1 MERDGTPAVETA
13 QMDVEVHYSHA
24 YLLDEDDDCYP
35 DGMLDDSP
43 THPVGII
50 RVEKGN
56 AFLITGLHT
65 GTVSFTVAVADQDP
79 GADLEGYED
88 IVEISFES
96 PSGCVSLYE
105 SGGGGVHGIPPLS
118 AGSGTYRFRYHARG
132 MDAARETSFP
142 DTVIDHYLLQIWPA
156 SHRDP
161 VILKSTS
168 SYFQDWLSAG

>member
-1 MERDGTPAVETA
+1 MN
-13 QMDVEVHYSHA
+13 VEVHYRHV

-43 THPVGII
+43 THPIGII
-50 RVEKGN
+50 RVEKGI

-96 PSGCVSLYE
+96 SSGCVSLYE
-105 SGGGGVHGIPPLS
+105 SGGAGVHDIPSLS
-118 AGSGTYRFRYHARG
+118 AGPGTYRFRYHARG
-132 MDAARETSFP
+132 MDAAREEDFP
-142 DTVIDHYLLQIWPA
+142 DVVIDHYLLQIWPA
-156 SHRDP
+156 PHGDP
-161 VILKSTS
+161 VVLKSTS
-168 SYFQDWLSAG
+168 SCLRYWLSAG